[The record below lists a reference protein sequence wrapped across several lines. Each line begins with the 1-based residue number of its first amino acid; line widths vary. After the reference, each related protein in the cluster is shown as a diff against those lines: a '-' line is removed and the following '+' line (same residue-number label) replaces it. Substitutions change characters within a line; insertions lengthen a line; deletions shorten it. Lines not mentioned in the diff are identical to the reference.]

1 MKLSISFYHK
11 QDVLKNNTSIFKINI
26 QNETNEIKIVI
37 SNLRKMQQISK
48 LIILE

>member
-1 MKLSISFYHK
+1 MKLSLSFYYK